1 MKQVFK
7 KCALLLAIGAM
18 SLSLNAQHAGDD
30 LTSSFVNPAFAD
42 GTNGWTVAESANWTV
57 TTSSGK
63 YGFTGTYLEAT
74 SAKKFSGFSVSQMAG
89 MPFGD
94 YEVSAVLYRQEGSNY
109 NKGDFFLIANGEKKN
124 SGNSSANGGAKTTVK
139 TRVCDSTLTITFGS
153 NQNRNNTLAVG
164 DLKITYTGFPN
175 MFDLVDKAKTY
186 ADKKMLDAYSNRY
199 YKVLARAEVAAPILN
214 AEYMNICTELE
225 ALNAVAQG
233 SIDDFAAYK
242 ATIDKAMDFVAA
254 SSKADKHVIDSI
266 IDVHVNQYTA
276 GEKSP
281 KAEKWI
287 AALELALGEFDAS
300 YFITNSSFT
309 DSLNAWTLDTIAK
322 NANPIVVEFVT
333 GQKGISSA
341 IYLHNTKNDKQAFK
355 SVSLTNTVSGLPN
368 GDYYLSAKAWK
379 NEGGNYGKGTV
390 TLYANDKSAKFGNSS
405 ADAAGSAKVKVR
417 VSDGTLVIKVL
428 ENDGRNGELMFGDFT
443 LDYVGFESWAK
454 VSGSTATASCVEEFI
469 DALKSDKYDSDD
481 VTITITTNALFK
493 FGNTALEYNPAF
505 KNLTIKSTAGTKI
518 AGRITPLL
526 ANMESLTYDGLTF
539 VAYPDGSAEGYT
551 SINFPKQGSDT
562 GDSIKVLTIK
572 NCTFDG
578 LQKEQ
583 IIAHR
588 GNDFKQMIETII
600 FTKNTINNYGVETT
614 DGGNH
619 PFQINKGCTNNFV
632 MTENVFNN
640 WAGKQFLNF
649 GNMSTIANSDSIINI
664 TVENNIFNG
673 WGGYSINHVD
683 STNTVVKDG
692 RNAHNFIEFSNNM
705 SKGAKINVNNNLF
718 YHNMVDSFISLYP
731 VATLINFTKDMT
743 DAYAAN
749 TEINVAGNLFIPD
762 SVASVRA
769 SGPTYE
775 ETIALPT
782 NTKDWTAKFKV
793 FNRQNYFQKDFPEFA
808 YKAGD
813 KMLQSNKMYTA
824 GHNNGYIGT
833 AEMYYD
839 FKATETGAVVS
850 TAAALKQALAYDFG
864 EYPVITLLDCT
875 DEGGIYKIGTGY
887 QTLNEKAKG
896 VTIKAAEGAKPVVCG
911 TLAATKFRLEYY
923 TIDGLTFVEGGVP
936 VQMMLGNDTIN
947 TLTVTNCVF
956 DAIAS
961 TQIAQFRAGNGY
973 LGKFIFKNNEVLEYG
988 MAIQD
993 GGNHAF
999 QFNQKNFTVGS
1010 LEFTDN
1016 QFIEYGG
1023 KQFINFSNVGPVVGS
1038 DSIMRIK
1045 FNNNTMYG
1053 FSGNGWW
1060 SKTTQYRNFLE
1071 FTCGSKYG
1079 WKGAEIEINN
1089 NLFFE
1094 LNHKCDS
1101 LGIAN
1106 RLALGTDG
1114 TNDNYKVRILN
1125 NVFYPDSVMAQVEL
1139 GKVMENGNLPIF
1151 DNANITATRN
1161 DITLASLG
1169 FTNGAD
1175 IWYQGNVLQIPHTSP
1190 LMKAGVDGTYI
1201 GAAANYVKDVTNI
1214 PHVAYFT
1221 TDKAMDA
1228 GAAATTEDPI
1238 YKYLNEGYDYNV
1250 ELVVLP
1256 SDKKADVSA
1265 LVDLSKFDAAII
1277 AEQLSGD
1284 AAALMTTGPLAIS
1297 KLTVPTIYNKAFA
1310 FKAKRALAQGTAT
1323 GSASGKDA
1331 NVASIVVPKDN
1342 QKWGLFEGIDFSA
1355 SDTVV
1360 IFNALATDG
1369 GTLGDA
1375 KSLKG
1380 ISYIS
1385 GLDALKASRL
1395 AYPAIEDASVV
1406 SASFN
1411 YVPAGAAIGSET
1423 TVAPIFLF
1431 GMNSGAIAADNGKNI
1446 TEAGLKLWKN
1456 ALDILLGTIDEQPRN
1471 LEGLPKLAYVTK
1483 NVADMAEGAADPVLA
1498 ALKQDASINVIEV
1511 ISDGTAADVAG
1522 VNAILIQESMGG
1534 GDKVL
1539 TPTGALALSE
1549 LSVPTIYNKSYA
1561 FKKGRAITDVAVAGN
1576 ASGKEAG
1583 ATVLSITPLVNSNLF
1598 DSIDTTAGI
1607 TLFNGTASDKA
1618 ADGDKALNYV
1628 AGLKNTG
1635 VALATPTGIDAAL
1648 AFNYIKAGEM
1658 LGDATLKADVLTFGM
1673 NYGALCKPGNI
1684 TDANLQLWKNAVDIV
1699 MGKKAIT
1706 HEAIVGLNNIE
1717 VINSVFA
1724 NNGVIYINASEA
1736 AEVNIYNMT
1745 GSLVKSV
1752 SVKEG
1757 LNSIDGMNA
1766 GQMYLV
1772 RCNDQVSKVIL

>member
-1 MKQVFK
+1 MKQIFR
-7 KCALLLAIGAM
+7 KCALLLAVGAM
-18 SLSLNAQHAGDD
+18 SLSLNAQTAGDD
-30 LTSSFVNPAFAD
+30 MTSSFVNPAFAD
-42 GTNGWTVAESANWTV
+42 STKGWTVAESSNWTV

-74 SAKKFSGFSVSQMAG
+74 SSKKFNGFSVSQKAN

-94 YEVSAVLYRQEGSNY
+94 YEVSAVLYRQEGTNY
-109 NKGDFFLIANGEKKN
+109 NKGDFSLTANGKKAN
-124 SGNSSANGGAKTTVK
+124 SGNSSAKGGAKTTVN
-139 TRVCDSTLTITFGS
+139 TRVSDGTLTITFAS
-153 NQNRNNTLAVG
+153 TQNRNNTLAVG
-164 DLKITYTGFPN
+164 DLKVIYKGCP
-175 MFDLVDKAKTY
+175 DLAALVTVANTY
-186 ADKKMLDAYSNRY
+186 ASQKMLTDYSNRY
-199 YKVLARAEVAAPILN
+199 ATALAAAATATTVN
-214 AEYMNICTELE
+214 AEYMGLCTELE
-225 ALNAVAQG
+225 TLNAAAQG

-242 ATIDKAMDFVAA
+242 VAIDKAKAFVAA
-254 SSKADKHVIDSI
+254 SSKTDKSVVDSI
-266 IDVHVNQYTA
+266 VTVHENQYIA

-287 AALELALGEFDAS
+287 AALELALGEFDAT
-300 YFITNSSFT
+300 YFITNASFT
-309 DSLNAWTLDTIAK
+309 DSLNAWTLDTVAK
-322 NANPIVVEFVT
+322 DAKSPIVVEFVS

-341 IYLHNTKNDKQAFK
+341 IYLHNTKNAKQAFK

-379 NEGGNYGKGTV
+379 NEGGNYGKGTI

-428 ENDGRNGELMFGDFT
+428 ENDGRNGDLMFGDFT

-469 DALKSDKYDSDD
+469 DALKSDQYDSND
-481 VTITITTNALFK
+481 VTITITTGALFK
-493 FGNTALEYNPAF
+493 FSNSALEYNPAF
-505 KNLTIKSTAGTKI
+505 KNLTIKSTAGTKV

-526 ANMESLTYDGLTF
+526 VNMESLTYDGLTF

-551 SINFPKQGSDT
+551 SINFPKQGGDT

-578 LQKEQ
+578 LQAEQ

-588 GNDFKQMIETII
+588 GDDFKQMIETII
-600 FTKNTINNYGVETT
+600 FTKNTVNNYGVEKK

-619 PFQINKGCTNNFV
+619 PFQINKGCTNNFI

-649 GNMSTIANSDSIINI
+649 ANMSTIVGSDSIINI

-683 STNTVVKDG
+683 SINKVAKDG

-718 YHNMVDSFISLYP
+718 YHNMVDSFITEYP
-731 VATLINFTKDMT
+731 VAALINFTKDMT

-808 YKAGD
+808 YVAGN
-813 KMLQSNKMYTA
+813 KMLQSHKMYTA
-824 GHNNGYIGT
+824 GHNGGYIGT
-833 AEMYYD
+833 AEMYFD
-839 FKATETGAVVS
+839 FKANEVGAVVS
-850 TAAALKQALAYDFG
+850 TAAGLKQALAYNFDT
-864 EYPVITLLDCT
+864 EYPVITMLDCT

-887 QTLNEKAKG
+887 QTLSNAKG
-896 VTIKAAEGAKPVVCG
+896 ITIKAAEGAKPVVCG

-923 TIDGLTFVEGGVP
+923 TIDGLTFIEGGIP
-936 VQMMLGNDTIN
+936 VQMMQGNDTIN

-956 DAIAS
+956 DAITS
-961 TQIAQFRAGNGY
+961 TQIAQFRADNGY
-973 LGKFIFKNNEVLEYG
+973 LGKFIFKNNEVIEYG
-988 MAIQD
+988 LAAQD

-1023 KQFINFSNVGPVVGS
+1023 KQFINFSNVAPVVGS

-1045 FNNNTMYG
+1045 FNNNTLYG

-1060 SKTTQYRNFLE
+1060 HGLQYRNFLE

-1114 TNDNYKVRILN
+1114 TNNNYKVKVLN

-1139 GKVMENGNLPIF
+1139 GKIMEEGNLPIF
-1151 DNANITATRN
+1151 DNANIKATRN

-1169 FTNGAD
+1169 FANGAD

-1221 TDKAMDA
+1221 TDKTMDA
-1228 GAAATTEDPI
+1228 GAAATTEDPV

-1256 SDKKADVSA
+1256 SAKTEDVSA

-1284 AAALMTTGPLAIS
+1284 AKALMPEGPLAIS
-1297 KLTVPTIYNKAFA
+1297 KLTIPTIYNKAFA
-1310 FKAKRALAQGTAT
+1310 FKAKRALAQGAAT

-1380 ISYIS
+1380 INYIT

-1395 AYPAIEDASVV
+1395 AYPAIEDASAV

-1411 YVPAGAAIGSET
+1411 YVPAGSAIGSET

-1446 TEAGLKLWKN
+1446 TDAGLKLWKN

-1483 NVADMAEGAADPVLA
+1483 NVSDMAEGAADPVLA

-1511 ISDGTAADVAG
+1511 ISDGTTADVAG
-1522 VNAILIQESMGG
+1522 VDAILIQESMGG

-1539 TPTGALALSE
+1539 MPTGALALSE

-1561 FKKGRAITDVAVAGN
+1561 FKKGRAITDITVAGN

-1598 DSIDTTAGI
+1598 DNIDTTAGI
-1607 TLFNGTASDKA
+1607 TLFNGTANDKA
-1618 ADGDKALNYV
+1618 ADGEKALNYV

-1635 VALATPTGIDAAL
+1635 VALATPTGIEAAL

-1699 MGKKAIT
+1699 MGKKDIT
-1706 HEAIVGLNNIE
+1706 YEALVGLNNIE